1 MSEVEGGDADD
12 DAEEGESSRRAAK
25 SHSSSSATGE
35 RRTRAK
41 VSDDDDV
48 EDSEEGSDCGAPSE
62 RHLNHRCEVYDSH
75 RYCAAAAAAAATTT
89 VTNTLFLP
97 YFGPFWAQLSII
109 FTFLFQLAEHSIVV
123 SQFSVS
129 IIYNQ
134 T

>member
-1 MSEVEGGDADD
+1 MSEDEGGDADD

-41 VSDDDDV
+41 VSDDDDDDDD
-48 EDSEEGSDCGAPSE
+48 EDSEEGSDRGAPSE

-75 RYCAAAAAAAATTT
+75 RYCAAATTTT

-97 YFGPFWAQLSII
+97 YFGPFGAQLSII
-109 FTFLFQLAEHSIVV
+109 YTFLFQLAEHSIVV

-129 IIYNQ
+129 IIYKQ

>member
-1 MSEVEGGDADD
+1 MSEDEGGDDDD
-12 DAEEGESSRRAAK
+12 DAEELESARRAAK

-41 VSDDDDV
+41 VSDADDDV
-48 EDSEEGSDCGAPSE
+48 EDSEEGCNRGAPSE
-62 RHLNHRCEVYDSH
+62 RDLNHRCEVYDSH
-75 RYCAAAAAAAATTT
+75 KYCAAAATA
-89 VTNTLFLP
+89 TNTLFLP
-97 YFGPFWAQLSII
+97 YFGPFGAQLSII